1 MSSLEGL
8 RANWEVGR
16 VAKEDASSEYSES
29 EAKPPNPRL
38 LIGWP
43 YGGTRLLEV
52 LLLLAAGSS
61 IRGRRWN
68 WKSEEGEGGHERK
81 CKLCSR
87 YRVCEWWNGNV
98 SKNQPITI
106 SIKLARKIIIIKSIF
121 CQVGHIR

>member
-43 YGGTRLLEV
+43 YGGTRLLEAP
-52 LLLLAAGSS
+52 LLLAAGSS

-87 YRVCEWWNGNV
+87 YRVCV
-98 SKNQPITI
+98 SGGMKCQQKSANNNKYKIGKKN
-106 SIKLARKIIIIKSIF
+106 
-121 CQVGHIR
+121 